1 MFQNY
6 LKIAWRN
13 LLKYKLFSAINI
25 GGLALGLMVAILI
38 GRYVQLELQVD
49 QWVPDSDRIY
59 RVYRSNADGT
69 GAWTF
74 NSQLL
79 APKIASELPEIE
91 AATYLRPDAESL
103 FATAE
108 KSLYLNKVGLA
119 DSSFLAVID
128 LPLVA
133 GDRNTAFLKPNS
145 MLMSEEAALRFF
157 GTKDAIGR
165 SLRYNDDEQYT
176 ITGIFPT
183 VQGSTHLDYEVFLRQ
198 SSLWGQWL
206 NNNFATYVKLAHS
219 TTPEQVEGKM
229 YDLLAPIMLAAYT
242 ASNFDVTA
250 KDMPVWGLQ
259 NFRDIYLHSNEITS
273 ISNQKGNLRYLYIL
287 GFIAILVLFV
297 AVVNYVN
304 LSTARAVNRSKEI
317 GIRKVGGAVKT
328 QLMGQFLVESI
339 LQSVVA
345 LFIAI
350 PLAELV
356 LPIFNQI
363 CGREMVLIGEGFL
376 GLALPWLGISLFV
389 GLLAGIYPAFVL
401 SAFKPIQV
409 LSGKRLKLGGE
420 LFRKSLVV
428 AQFTGVVVLGIVMLV
443 MYDQVQFMLQQDLGF
458 KDEQVITIP
467 MNYQDSWRNVEA
479 IKQDLISHPGIENAS
494 SASFF
499 PGEEIT
505 NYTLEIAEREN
516 NYFSPDFAFVDYDYA
531 DVLDL
536 EVLEG
541 RFFSRDFATD
551 TLESFVVNEAFVKHL
566 QLENPIGHRIRLP
579 WYEQWG
585 KIVGVVKDY
594 HHLGLDNEIGPLAL
608 FANPVYRP
616 ITAISLQ
623 TADWQNTLGFV
634 KEKWLQVEPNHPFRY
649 EFLDQSF
656 AAQYEKYSTLRNTMF
671 YSVLLTI
678 IVAILGLLG
687 LSTYMAQQKTKEIGI
702 RKVLGASIQQVV
714 LLLSGQFIVLVGMAS
729 LVAIPLA
736 YWLASQWL
744 QDFAYSVKP
753 SFAPFAITIATSLAV
768 ALGTVAIQAFRAAR
782 ANPVEALRAE

>member
-59 RVYRSNADGT
+59 RVYRSNADGS

-103 FATAE
+103 FATAD
-108 KSLYLNKVGLA
+108 KSLYLDKVGLA

-133 GDRNTAFLKPNS
+133 GDRNTAFIKPNS
-145 MLMSEEAALRFF
+145 MLVSEEVALRFF
-157 GTKDAIGR
+157 GTKDAVGQ

-206 NNNFATYVKLAHS
+206 NNSFASYVKLAPW

-242 ASNFDVTA
+242 ASNFEVAA

-328 QLMGQFLVESI
+328 QLMGQFLVEST

-409 LSGKRLKLGGE
+409 LSGRRLKLSGE
-420 LFRKSLVV
+420 LFRKGLVV

-467 MNYQDSWRNVEA
+467 MNYQESWRNVEA
-479 IKQDLISHPGIENAS
+479 IKQDLISHPGIENVS

-551 TLESFVVNEAFVKHL
+551 TLEAFVVNEAFVKRL

-585 KIVGVVKDY
+585 KIVGVIKDY

-623 TADWQNTLGFV
+623 TADWQKTLGFV

-714 LLLSGQFIVLVGMAS
+714 LLLSGQFITLVGIAS
-729 LVAIPLA
+729 LVAVPVA
-736 YWLASQWL
+736 YWLSTQWL

-753 SFAPFAITIATSLAV
+753 SFAPFAITIVTSLAV

>member
-49 QWVPDSDRIY
+49 QWVPEGDRIY
-59 RVYRSNADGT
+59 RVYRSNADGE
-69 GAWTF
+69 GAWTY

-79 APKIASELPEIE
+79 APKIAEALPEIE

-103 FATAE
+103 FATPE
-108 KSLYLNKVGLA
+108 KSLYLDKVGLA
-119 DSSFLAVID
+119 DSSFLSVIE
-128 LPLVA
+128 LPLIA
-133 GDRNTAFLKPNS
+133 GDKNSAFLKPNS
-145 MLMSEEAALRFF
+145 MLVSEKVAMRFF
-157 GTKDAIGR
+157 GTNDVVGK

-176 ITGIFPT
+176 ITGVFPT
-183 VQGSTHLDYEVFLRQ
+183 VEGSTHLNYEVFLRQ
-198 SSLWGQWL
+198 SNLWGQWL
-206 NNNFATYVKLAHS
+206 NNNFATYVKLTPSAS
-219 TTPEQVEGKM
+219 TEQVESKM
-229 YDLLAPIMLAAYT
+229 YDLLSPIMLSAYT
-242 ASNFDVTA
+242 AANFEVTA

-259 NFRDIYLHSNEITS
+259 NFKEIYLHSNEITS

-287 GFIAILVLFV
+287 GFIATLVLFV

-304 LSTARAVNRSKEI
+304 LSTARAVNCSREI

-328 QLMGQFLVESI
+328 QLMGQFLVESA

-345 LFIAI
+345 LLIAI

-356 LPIFNQI
+356 LPVFNQV
-363 CGREMVLIGEGFL
+363 CGREIVLIGEDFL
-376 GLALPWLGISLFV
+376 SLIVPWLGISLFV

-401 SAFKPIQV
+401 SAFRPMQV
-409 LSGKRLKLGGE
+409 LSGQRLKLGGG

-428 AQFTGVVVLGIVMLV
+428 AQFTGVVVLGVVMLV

-479 IKQDLISHPGIENAS
+479 VKQDLISHPGIDKVS
-494 SASFF
+494 TASFF
-499 PGEEIT
+499 PGQETT

-516 NYFSPDFAFVDYDYA
+516 TYFSPDFAFVDYDYA
-531 DVLDL
+531 DVLGL
-536 EVLEG
+536 EMVQG
-541 RFFSRDFATD
+541 RFFSRDFPTD
-551 TLESFVVNEAFVKHL
+551 TLEAFVVNEAFVKRM

-616 ITAISLQ
+616 ISAISLQ
-623 TADWQNTLGFV
+623 TADWQNTLAFI

-656 AAQYEKYSTLRNTMF
+656 AAQYEQYSTLRNTMF
-671 YSVLLTI
+671 YSVVLTI

-714 LLLSGQFIVLVGMAS
+714 LLLSGQFIALVGIAS
-729 LVAIPLA
+729 LVAIPVA
-736 YWLASQWL
+736 YWLSTQWL

-753 SFAPFAITIATSLAV
+753 SFGPFAITILTSLLV

>member
-59 RVYRSNADGT
+59 RVYRSNADGS

-91 AATYLRPDAESL
+91 AATYLRPDTESL
-103 FATAE
+103 FATAD
-108 KSLYLNKVGLA
+108 KSLYLDKVGLA

-133 GDRNTAFLKPNS
+133 GDRNTAFIKPNS
-145 MLMSEEAALRFF
+145 MLVSEEVALRFF
-157 GTKDAIGR
+157 GTKDAVGQ

-206 NNNFATYVKLAHS
+206 NNSFATYVKLAPW

-242 ASNFDVTA
+242 ASNFEVAA

-287 GFIAILVLFV
+287 GFIALLVLFV

-328 QLMGQFLVESI
+328 QLMGQFLVEST

-363 CGREMVLIGEGFL
+363 CGREMVLIGEDFL

-409 LSGKRLKLGGE
+409 LSGRRLKLSGE
-420 LFRKSLVV
+420 LFRKGLVV

-467 MNYQDSWRNVEA
+467 MNYQESWRNVEA
-479 IKQDLISHPGIENAS
+479 IKQDLISHPGIENVS

-499 PGEEIT
+499 PGGELT

-536 EVLEG
+536 EVVQG

-551 TLESFVVNEAFVKHL
+551 TLEAFVVNEAFVKRL

-594 HHLGLDNEIGPLAL
+594 HHMGLDNEIGPLAL

-616 ITAISLQ
+616 MTAISLQ
-623 TADWQNTLGFV
+623 TAAWQDALGFI

-656 AAQYEKYSTLRNTMF
+656 AAQYEQYSTLRNTMF
-671 YSVLLTI
+671 YSVILTI

-714 LLLSGQFIVLVGMAS
+714 LLLSGQFIILVGIAS

-736 YWLASQWL
+736 YWLSTQWL

-753 SFAPFAITIATSLAV
+753 SFGPFAITILTSLLV